1 MESGLLWPA
10 QGCLDREEVLLRRE
24 QPREAGLED
33 REGRGGRDSQGLG
46 DLGDPDQP
54 PSRRTISSDPD

>member
-1 MESGLLWPA
+1 MACAPLWSA
-10 QGCLDREEVLLRRE
+10 QGCLDREEGLLRGE

-46 DLGDPDQP
+46 DLGDHDQP
-54 PSRRTISSDPD
+54 PSRGHISRDPD